1 MELDLEICRTIAI
14 RYGLPLQ
21 FVFKEFH
28 LMDVISKIAAI
39 TVQKPSPLVLK
50 GGTALNKVYL
60 QKTQRFSEDADFDLV
75 TKNSHQELYRFSKK
89 LASGIDGYQIV
100 ELRKVRSMI
109 QFYCMYETP
118 LGGKDHVR
126 IDISPKKLLT
136 AKPLENNMIISE
148 FTHSSVSGI
157 PIYSIE
163 DLTARK
169 MHALADRAEG
179 KDLYDVHVALLMCS
193 KKVLKTAIEL
203 MLRSEGE
210 KGTVDLFVQRSIVR
224 LKKSDPK
231 KMRNLTNPFIP
242 ATRRPKSW
250 EELKNDLLATLEDF
264 QKDL

>member
-1 MELDLEICRTIAI
+1 MELDLEVCRTIAI

-39 TVQKPSPLVLK
+39 TVQKPNPLVLK

-60 QKTQRFSEDADFDLV
+60 QKMQRFSEDADFDLV
-75 TKNSHQELYRFSKK
+75 TRDSHQELYRFSKK
-89 LASGIDGYQIV
+89 LAGGIDGYQIV
-100 ELRKVRSMI
+100 ELRKVRSII
-109 QFYCMYETP
+109 QFYCMYDTP

-179 KDLYDVHVALLMCS
+179 KDLYDVHMALPMCS
-193 KKVLKTAIEL
+193 NKVLKTAIEL
-203 MLRSEGE
+203 MLKSEGE
-210 KGTVDLFVQRSIVR
+210 RGTASSFMQRLIIHM
-224 LKKSDPK
+224 KKCDPK
-231 KMRNLTNPFIP
+231 KMGNLTNPFIP
-242 ATRRPKSW
+242 AAIRPKSW
-250 EELKNDLLATLEDF
+250 EELKNDLLAILEGF
-264 QKDL
+264 QNSL